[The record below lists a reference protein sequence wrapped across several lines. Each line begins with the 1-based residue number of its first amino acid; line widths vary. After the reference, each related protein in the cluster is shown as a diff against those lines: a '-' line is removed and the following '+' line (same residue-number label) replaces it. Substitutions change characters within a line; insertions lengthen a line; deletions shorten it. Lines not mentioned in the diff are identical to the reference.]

1 MRRVRSSSS
10 SEGEEELPHSW
21 SHLPPSYSLA
31 LGLDQD
37 PLKSGESPQCPQEQC
52 ADSLDSPFLL
62 SRTQELTASELLQNR
77 TFYDEELEASDHFFS
92 SQPQLLQL
100 CYTLY
105 NILAARSEAVCFLVM
120 VVNHM
125 VSASCLTLVLPVLVF
140 LWASLSVPRPS
151 KTFWMT
157 AIIYTEVTI
166 VIKYF
171 FQFGFFPF
179 NQKLEVDRS
188 KPFHPPNI
196 LGVEKK
202 EGYVIYD
209 LLQLLA
215 LFYHR
220 AILKCHGLWDQ
231 TDPEPDSHHSSHHSS
246 TRTSCSEPAGGVHT
260 ADRMQ
265 FESSPESPTGSA
277 CSSFQPE
284 KKMQLFLT
292 KLRDLSL
299 KAQRQSISR

>member
-1 MRRVRSSSS
+1 
-10 SEGEEELPHSW
+10 
-21 SHLPPSYSLA
+21 
-31 LGLDQD
+31 
-37 PLKSGESPQCPQEQC
+37 
-52 ADSLDSPFLL
+52 
-62 SRTQELTASELLQNR
+62 
-77 TFYDEELEASDHFFS
+77 TFHNVELEVSDCFYANQH
-92 SQPQLLQL
+92 QLLQL
-100 CYTLY
+100 CYALY
-105 NILAARSEAVCFLVM
+105 NILAARSETVCYLVI
-120 VVNHM
+120 VLNHM

-140 LWASLSVPRPS
+140 LWATLSVPRPS

-202 EGYVIYD
+202 EGYVLYD

-231 TDPEPDSHHSSHHSS
+231 NVAMETDTLHHPDNQLDSTRSATSIDVADSASSLRRRGRRRTRSSS
-246 TRTSCSEPAGGVHT
+246 TQPR
-260 ADRMQ
+260 
-265 FESSPESPTGSA
+265 SP
-277 CSSFQPE
+277 
-284 KKMQLFLT
+284 
-292 KLRDLSL
+292 
-299 KAQRQSISR
+299 